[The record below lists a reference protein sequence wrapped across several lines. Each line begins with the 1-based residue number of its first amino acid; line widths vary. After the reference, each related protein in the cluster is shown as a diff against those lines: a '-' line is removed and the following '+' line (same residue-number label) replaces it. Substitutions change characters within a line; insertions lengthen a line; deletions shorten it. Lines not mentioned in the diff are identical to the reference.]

1 MKHGLPGI
9 LLLLVASSQL
19 AGCVTERT
27 YAGTDTPV
35 TERKFDRTAAALERS
50 QLGLAYLK
58 KRDSEQAKANLDRAM
73 EYAPE
78 LEQVNLA
85 MAYYYESVGEMQKAE
100 DTYDRA
106 IDTRDASGD
115 AANNFGVFLC
125 KEAKY
130 EKSERMFLRAINN
143 PKYTRTASS
152 YENLGICMRKA
163 GSVDKARQ
171 YFGMALKYEPR
182 RRVSLLEMAA
192 LEEGIGNY
200 SAAKVM
206 LQRYDKVA
214 TMSAES
220 LALAVKIETGL
231 GNTDAAKRNGILL
244 LAKFPQSPQAKA
256 YRTNMH

>member
-35 TERKFDRTAAALERS
+35 TERKFDRTAAAVERS

-58 KRDSEQAKANLDRAM
+58 KGDSQAAKSNLDRAM
-73 EYAPE
+73 EYAPD
-78 LEQVNLA
+78 LEQVNLS
-85 MAYYYESVGEMQKAE
+85 MAYYYESVGELQKAE

-106 IDTRDASGD
+106 IATRDATGD

-125 KEAKY
+125 KEGKY
-130 EKSERMFLRAINN
+130 EKSETMFLRAIGNS
-143 PKYTRTASS
+143 KYTRTASS
-152 YENLGICMRKA
+152 YENLGVCMRKA
-163 GSVDKARQ
+163 GNVEKARK
-171 YFGMALKYEPR
+171 YFGMALRYEPR
-182 RRVSLLEMAA
+182 RRVSLLEMAE
-192 LEEGIGNY
+192 LEQSVGNY
-200 SAAKVM
+200 REAKAV

-214 TMSAES
+214 TMSPES
-220 LALAVKIETGL
+220 LALAVKIEMGL
-231 GNTDAAKRNGILL
+231 GNTDAAKRNGVLL

-256 YRTNMH
+256 YRTQMH